1 MTEVTANKTTA
12 ARAKLATQE
21 YGREITPEQYEA
33 VTYFAKEEADAYRGF
48 VKLLPS
54 YITVDETL
62 ANKNAAM
69 MERNFRESIF
79 KIGNLDGF
87 VEKYKAEK
95 ADPELQAKNREKR
108 IQKRKDDFE
117 KRNATFRMQKIG
129 GRL

>member
-48 VKLLPS
+48 VKRLPP

-62 ANKNAAM
+62 ANENAAM

-87 VEKYKAEK
+87 VEQYKAEK
-95 ADPELQAKNREKR
+95 ADPQLQAENREKR

-117 KRNATFRMQKIG
+117 KRNAKLRMQKIG